1 MKKINYF
8 IVLILSIITCSCRVD
23 KPDCHYHIPF
33 TNNSYHAVYVDY
45 DAKYW
50 YTLLPHFRDTIL
62 HSYYLDP
69 SLSPD
74 WYKTNPGEE
83 NNAVMNQDTPW
94 ERTFE
99 YELDTLLVF
108 VFNADTLETRGWDYV
123 RENYKVEQR
132 YDLILEDL
140 QRIGFRLS
148 FPPDSTM
155 KHIHMWPPY
164 GTYDEH
170 GHRKDKEQIIP

>member
-1 MKKINYF
+1 MKKLNKPF
-8 IVLILSIITCSCRVD
+8 TIVIILSTIICSCRVD

-33 TNNSYHAVYVDY
+33 TNNSYHTVYVDFH
-45 DAKYW
+45 AKYW

-62 HSYYLDP
+62 HSYYPDP
-69 SLSPD
+69 TRSPELH
-74 WYKTNPGEE
+74 KTKPGEE
-83 NNAVMNQDTPW
+83 NIDAMSQDTPW
-94 ERTFE
+94 EGTFK

-132 YDLILEDL
+132 YDLSLEDFQSVYFKL
-140 QRIGFRLS
+140 T
-148 FPPDSTM
+148 FPPNETM

-164 GTYDEH
+164 GTYDQL
-170 GHRKDKEQIIP
+170 GRKKD